1 MEALNY
7 PLRNA
12 RKALR
17 LTAIALAISA
27 ETTEQRIYA
36 FERRRFNPHIEEA
49 ERLAQVLRQ
58 PATILF
64 PELFSKGER

>member
-1 MEALNY
+1 MEAVNY

-12 RKALR
+12 RKGR
-17 LTAIALAISA
+17 HLTAIALAIAA

-36 FERRRFNPHIEEA
+36 FERRRFNPHVDEA
-49 ERLAQVLRQ
+49 ERLARILHQ
-58 PATILF
+58 PAVILF